1 MDRQNNF
8 PVFIAI
14 VDDEPDLAYLFR
26 DTLSEI
32 PGTRVFAFSD
42 PLLALEHVRTN
53 SENYQCVVSD
63 YRMPSITGIEL
74 LTKIKE
80 VNPGIK
86 RILISAFDLQDEVFK
101 NSEYID
107 EFLPKPITIAAM
119 IEHVKKHVKHVMK
132 EVEEPPRIKLIS
144 LR

>member
-1 MDRQNNF
+1 
-8 PVFIAI
+8 VFIAI

-26 DTLSEI
+26 DALSQI
-32 PGTRVFAFSD
+32 PDARVFAFSD

-63 YRMPSITGIEL
+63 YRMPSITGIVL

-80 VNPGIK
+80 INPGIK

-101 NSEYID
+101 NSECID
-107 EFLPKPITIAAM
+107 EFLPKPITMAAM
-119 IEHVKKHVKHVMK
+119 IEHVKKHIKYVVKEIK
-132 EVEEPPRIKLIS
+132 EPIPES
-144 LR
+144 N

>member
-1 MDRQNNF
+1 LDRQNNF

-26 DTLSEI
+26 DALSQI
-32 PGTRVFAFSD
+32 PDARVFAFSD

-74 LTKIKE
+74 LTKIQE
-80 VNPGIK
+80 INPRIK
-86 RILISAFDLQDEVFK
+86 RILISAFDIQDEVFK
-101 NSEYID
+101 NSECID
-107 EFLPKPITIAAM
+107 EFLPKPITMAAM
-119 IEHVKKHVKHVMK
+119 IEHVKKHIKYVVKKIK
-132 EVEEPPRIKLIS
+132 EPMPES
-144 LR
+144 N

>member
-1 MDRQNNF
+1 
-8 PVFIAI
+8 VFIAI

-26 DTLSEI
+26 DALSQI
-32 PGTRVFAFSD
+32 PDARVFAFSD

-63 YRMPSITGIEL
+63 YRMPSITGIVL

-80 VNPGIK
+80 INPGIK

-101 NSEYID
+101 NSGCID
-107 EFLPKPITIAAM
+107 EFLPKPITMAAM
-119 IEHVKKHVKHVMK
+119 IEHVKKHIKYVVKKIK
-132 EVEEPPRIKLIS
+132 EPMPES
-144 LR
+144 N

>member
-26 DTLSEI
+26 DALSQI
-32 PGTRVFAFSD
+32 PDARVFAFSD

-74 LTKIKE
+74 LTKIQE
-80 VNPGIK
+80 INPRIK
-86 RILISAFDLQDEVFK
+86 RILISAFDIQDEVFK
-101 NSEYID
+101 NSECID
-107 EFLPKPITIAAM
+107 EFLPKPITMAAM
-119 IEHVKKHVKHVMK
+119 IEHVKKHIKYVVKTIK
-132 EVEEPPRIKLIS
+132 EPMPES
-144 LR
+144 N

>member
-1 MDRQNNF
+1 LDRQNNF

-26 DTLSEI
+26 DALSQI
-32 PGTRVFAFSD
+32 PDARVFAFSD

-63 YRMPSITGIEL
+63 YRMPSITGIVL

-80 VNPGIK
+80 INPGIK

-101 NSEYID
+101 NSGCID
-107 EFLPKPITIAAM
+107 EFLPKPITMAAM
-119 IEHVKKHVKHVMK
+119 IEHVKKHIKYVVKKIK
-132 EVEEPPRIKLIS
+132 EPMPES
-144 LR
+144 N